1 MITIQPIRVRWT
13 AAGRGARAANTRR
26 GLDRPVTLP
35 ASLPNAEVVVHEV
48 LADEAVGYRHHAE
61 VLTGKLQR
69 ASDVGLWLGFEGAA
83 VIVQRLPG
91 SAAYPPP
98 RRPARLFTLQPGQV
112 GRYKANFRF
121 TGCACNPSWYYE
133 SWTVHIGNGGMAR
146 NGLSTPARTTTSTT
160 AFTSTAARCHRL
172 AVAVDG
178 RQAAPRSAMWIVPG
192 ERLADVGTSRQTA
205 RPGPGG

>member
-1 MITIQPIRVRWT
+1 MITIQRVRVRWT

-48 LADEAVGYRHHAE
+48 LADEAVRYTRHAE
-61 VLTGKLQR
+61 VLTGELQR

-133 SWTVHIGNGGMAR
+133 SWTVHIGNGGMDADR
-146 NGLSTPARTTTSTT
+146 FVHANAD
-160 AFTSTAARCHRL
+160 H
-172 AVAVDG
+172 AVDDRVHLYGGTPPPG
-178 RQAAPRSAMWIVPG
+178 RRSRRRMAG
-192 ERLADVGTSRQTA
+192 ESAVIDSDRA
-205 RPGPGG
+205 R